1 MYACMY
7 VCMCVCVC
15 VCVCM
20 YVCMYVSNAC
30 MLNKC
35 LYVCLLYIYN
45 MRLCV
50 VVSLSMC
57 AFVCVC
63 NSVTNI
69 EFNYLKGLN
78 TNPSSFLTF
87 CHESIS

>member
-1 MYACMY
+1 
-7 VCMCVCVC
+7 
-15 VCVCM
+15 
-20 YVCMYVSNAC
+20 

-78 TNPSSFLTF
+78 TNPSSFVCVCVCVCVYVCVCVCVCVCVNIHIYIYIHTDDN
-87 CHESIS
+87 